1 VSDYKATLNLPKTS
15 FPMKANLANREAQEF
30 KAWEDDGLY
39 QQVQDAREGAE
50 MFLLLDGPP
59 YANGDIHIGHA
70 VNKTI
75 KDIIVK
81 SKVLAGFRAPF
92 VPGWDCHGLPIE
104 QQVEKKIGR
113 VGQKVDAE
121 GFRQACREYAFKQV
135 DRQRIDFKRLGI
147 NADWDNPY
155 LTLHPEFEAD
165 QMRGFAAMI
174 RNGHLQRG
182 SKPVHWCFECRSALA
197 EAEVEYADKVSP
209 AIDVRY
215 RVADEAAFLSKVT
228 HVVAG
233 EGPISLVI
241 WTTTPWTLPA
251 SMAVALEE
259 NTNYALIEADFGAG
273 TERLLIAEALV
284 DSVVERWG
292 VESHRVVACASGD
305 LLDRVELR
313 HPYLDRVVPIIMAE
327 HVTVD
332 AGTGAV
338 HIAPAHG
345 ADDFVAGKK
354 YGLEVYSPVRGDGT
368 FIDSTEYFAGQFIF
382 KANDKI
388 VEMLADVGAL
398 VAHKSLEHSYPHC
411 WRHKTPVI
419 FRATPQWF
427 ISMDQAGLR
436 SKAVGEIRNV
446 EWIPGWGEERIEGMV
461 TGRPDWCVSRQ
472 RTWGV
477 PIALFIHKDSGEP
490 HPDSANLME
499 RAADL
504 VEKGSIDAW
513 FNLESADL
521 LGSEAANYDK
531 VTDIL
536 DVWFDSGSVHHC
548 VGSKRPELGLPAD
561 LYLEGSDQHR
571 GWFQSS
577 LLTSVAMHGVA
588 PYKQVLTHGFTVD
601 KDGKKMS
608 KSLGNVVAPQKVV
621 NNLGAD
627 VLRLWVAATDYRTEM
642 TVSDEILKRV
652 ADSYRRL
659 RNTLRFLLSNLDG
672 FDPATDLVTEAD
684 MLPLDRWAI
693 RQAAS
698 LQTDIQASYH
708 RYEFHAIYQSLHR
721 FCAVDM
727 GGFYLDIIKDRLYT
741 TQGESLA
748 RRSAQTAIYHVAE
761 AMVRWLAPIS
771 SFTAQEAWNAMPGER
786 GKYVFTESYYP
797 LPAAADEAFS
807 NQAWDTVIKVRD
819 AVSKSLEAARADGV
833 VKAGLDANLVL
844 YADDKTA
851 KVLTAFGDELRFVLI
866 SSEATVKPVADKTST
881 AVASELGEALWIDI
895 NVATE
900 AKCERCW
907 HRRPDVG
914 QHAAHQTL
922 CGRCVENIDGSG
934 EHRLFA

>member
-1 VSDYKATLNLPKTS
+1 MSDYKATLNLPKTS

-113 VGQKVDAE
+113 VGQKVDAK

-259 NTNYALIEADFGAG
+259 NANYALIEADFGAG

-292 VESHRVVACASGD
+292 VESHRVVASASGD
-305 LLDRVELR
+305 LLDRLELR

-354 YGLEVYSPVRGDGT
+354 YGLDVYSPVRGDGT

-398 VAHKSLEHSYPHC
+398 VAHKPLEHSYPHC

-436 SKAVGEIRNV
+436 SKAAGEIRNV

-461 TGRPDWCVSRQ
+461 IGRPDWCVSRQ

-490 HPDSANLME
+490 HPDSAKLME

-548 VGSKRPELGLPAD
+548 VGAKRPELGFPAD

-588 PYKQVLTHGFTVD
+588 PYKQ
-601 KDGKKMS
+601 
-608 KSLGNVVAPQKVV
+608 
-621 NNLGAD
+621 
-627 VLRLWVAATDYRTEM
+627 
-642 TVSDEILKRV
+642 
-652 ADSYRRL
+652 
-659 RNTLRFLLSNLDG
+659 
-672 FDPATDLVTEAD
+672 
-684 MLPLDRWAI
+684 
-693 RQAAS
+693 
-698 LQTDIQASYH
+698 
-708 RYEFHAIYQSLHR
+708 
-721 FCAVDM
+721 
-727 GGFYLDIIKDRLYT
+727 
-741 TQGESLA
+741 
-748 RRSAQTAIYHVAE
+748 
-761 AMVRWLAPIS
+761 
-771 SFTAQEAWNAMPGER
+771 
-786 GKYVFTESYYP
+786 
-797 LPAAADEAFS
+797 
-807 NQAWDTVIKVRD
+807 
-819 AVSKSLEAARADGV
+819 
-833 VKAGLDANLVL
+833 
-844 YADDKTA
+844 
-851 KVLTAFGDELRFVLI
+851 
-866 SSEATVKPVADKTST
+866 
-881 AVASELGEALWIDI
+881 
-895 NVATE
+895 
-900 AKCERCW
+900 
-907 HRRPDVG
+907 
-914 QHAAHQTL
+914 
-922 CGRCVENIDGSG
+922 
-934 EHRLFA
+934 